1 MKGLQG
7 IMFKKTKPSGYTEV
21 IQGVHLKTLVHGKQ
35 TLMTEVRF
43 EKGAVIPP
51 HSHPHEQ
58 TGYLLSGQMDFL
70 VAGEHHMARPGDSW
84 NIAGDVEHGA
94 TALEETVVI
103 EVFSPVREDYL
114 PYYTPDE

>member
-1 MKGLQG
+1 
-7 IMFKKTKPSGYTEV
+7 MFEKTKQSGYTEL
-21 IQGVHLKTLVHGKQ
+21 IKGVHLKTLVHGNNM
-35 TLMTEVRF
+35 LMTEVKF

-58 TGYLLSGQMDFL
+58 TGRLISGQLEFL
-70 VAGEHHMARPGDSW
+70 VAGKKIIAKPGDSW

-94 TALEETVVI
+94 TAIEETVVI